1 MDWKSRN
8 SSVNWQF
15 PHRLRYQIPDIPNKF
30 RQTSLTNTSPT
41 PSTVSRFQRGDN
53 EIYVTQFSLLHPP
66 QCSTV
71 FLLHQPFHFNQS
83 FTNVPHLF
91 FRTVSIHLKKKKK
104 RVSYNVSKQL
114 RWHSAKHPLS
124 IERNPRNK
132 AAERWGEIRVERE
145 RERER

>member
-1 MDWKSRN
+1 M
-8 SSVNWQF
+8 NWQF

-71 FLLHQPFHFNQS
+71 SLLHQSFHFNQS

-91 FRTVSIHLKKKKK
+91 FRTVSIHLKKKKNAYHITYQS
-104 RVSYNVSKQL
+104 SYGGILQ
-114 RWHSAKHPLS
+114 S
-124 IERNPRNK
+124 IRYRSSVIHETRRQKDGER
-132 AAERWGEIRVERE
+132 
-145 RERER
+145 